1 MQPVALKLDL
11 SGSTSPWFFR
21 WTIFYKNTLQNF
33 NVSFKGLHTMHPFRY
48 SFLDQFYNRPKSKS
62 TLCIRLIQ
70 NAINKYQVVPGR
82 MSLLVILF
90 LVIINTFNAAK

>member
-1 MQPVALKLDL
+1 
-11 SGSTSPWFFR
+11 
-21 WTIFYKNTLQNF
+21 
-33 NVSFKGLHTMHPFRY
+33 MHPFRY

-70 NAINKYQVVPGR
+70 NAINKCQVVPGR